1 MIRGIRGATTVF
13 ANEADEIVAATE
25 ELLREMIRQ
34 NDIEADDV
42 ASVLISVTEDL
53 TAAFPAQAIRRIDG
67 WTYVPVM
74 CMREIP
80 VPGALPRCIRVMMT
94 VETNR
99 AQQDVVHVYLRDAI
113 QLRPDLSLT
122 KKENGNMIG
131 KSKAE
136 V

>member
-1 MIRGIRGATTVF
+1 MIRGIRGATTVT

-25 ELLREMIRQ
+25 ELLREMIRANGVQ
-34 NDIEADDV
+34 ANDV

-53 TAAFPAQAIRRIDG
+53 TAAFPAQALRRIEG

-80 VPGALPRCIRVMMT
+80 VPGSLPRCIRIMIT
-94 VETNR
+94 AETKKT
-99 AQQDVVHVYLRDAI
+99 QEDVVHVYLHDAV

-122 KKENGNMIG
+122 KKREL
-131 KSKAE
+131 
-136 V
+136 